1 MVKKKKVFFSVIIP
15 TYNMAGF
22 LFYSIKSVL
31 RQNYKNFEIIVID
44 NCSQD
49 NTKKVVK
56 NFRNKKI
63 RFFQI
68 KNNGVIG
75 KSRNLGIKKARG
87 NWVAFLDADDQW
99 FKNRLT
105 VLKKKIEK
113 EKIDFIANSEI
124 IVSLSKNSKKIW
136 HYNYKNNNSYENF
149 LRFGSVFA
157 TSASAVNKNFLIEKK
172 ILFSEKKIFA
182 SFEDYDFFLNMAY
195 KGAQFYF
202 LRKVLGKRL
211 FHDQSTTVKKKNYD
225 ISLESVIKSHVKKQK
240 FEKNKI
246 KLLKEIL
253 MFQGVKKNIANII
266 KKNNIPFHLTKIFLY
281 FISNP
286 IHFFKIVYF
295 LINRQLNYIVRLN

>member
-63 RFFQI
+63 RIFQI

-105 VLKKKIEK
+105 VLKKK
-113 EKIDFIANSEI
+113 N
-124 IVSLSKNSKKIW
+124 
-136 HYNYKNNNSYENF
+136 
-149 LRFGSVFA
+149 
-157 TSASAVNKNFLIEKK
+157 
-172 ILFSEKKIFA
+172 
-182 SFEDYDFFLNMAY
+182 
-195 KGAQFYF
+195 
-202 LRKVLGKRL
+202 
-211 FHDQSTTVKKKNYD
+211 
-225 ISLESVIKSHVKKQK
+225 
-240 FEKNKI
+240 
-246 KLLKEIL
+246 
-253 MFQGVKKNIANII
+253 
-266 KKNNIPFHLTKIFLY
+266 
-281 FISNP
+281 
-286 IHFFKIVYF
+286 
-295 LINRQLNYIVRLN
+295 